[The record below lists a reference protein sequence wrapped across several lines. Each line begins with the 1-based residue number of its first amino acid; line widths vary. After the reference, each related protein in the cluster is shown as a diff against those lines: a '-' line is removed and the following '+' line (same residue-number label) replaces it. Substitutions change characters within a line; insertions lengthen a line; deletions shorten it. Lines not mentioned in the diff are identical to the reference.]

1 MTKAKNM
8 SEQEILSISKKMF
21 YGGFAFLPWLWLVN
35 WIYFNPVLK
44 QRPGLSE
51 QIHFYVKW
59 SFIGAAIW
67 IVLLATWVII
77 FQTTRTK
84 FGSSLDRFYV
94 SVPKG

>member
-1 MTKAKNM
+1 
-8 SEQEILSISKKMF
+8 L
-21 YGGFAFLPWLWLVN
+21 LD
-35 WIYFNPVLK
+35 
-44 QRPGLSE
+44 
-51 QIHFYVKW
+51 VKW